1 MIDWHDLF
9 NALALVIIFEG
20 IMPFLSPDRFRKVLE
35 VANQLSNE
43 QLRKVGGIFMSIG
56 LLVLY
61 LVNQSGA

>member
-1 MIDWHDLF
+1 MIDWHDLL
-9 NALALVIIFEG
+9 NALALVIVFEG

-56 LLVLY
+56 LLILY
-61 LVNQSGA
+61 LVNQSGS